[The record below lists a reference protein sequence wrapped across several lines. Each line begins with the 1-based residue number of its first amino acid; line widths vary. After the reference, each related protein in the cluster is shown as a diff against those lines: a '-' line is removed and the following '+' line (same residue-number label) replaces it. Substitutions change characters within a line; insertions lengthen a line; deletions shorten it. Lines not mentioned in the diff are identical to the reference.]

1 MFKCGFACIIKTIIR
16 VATSTW
22 KMYFR
27 KVFNLELLMIIGSY
41 HIDMENIN
49 GQWNN
54 LF

>member
-1 MFKCGFACIIKTIIR
+1 MSKCGFECIIKTIIR

-22 KMYFR
+22 TIYFR
-27 KVFNLELLMIIGSY
+27 KVFNIELLIIIGSY

-54 LF
+54 ML